1 MSGRSTRLVLFDI
14 DGTLLWSN
22 GAGRRAM
29 EAALLAIF
37 GTLGP
42 PSYRYDGK
50 TDRQIVRE
58 LMRDAG
64 FDDEAIDARMPDV
77 LQLYLE
83 RLERELPRSRVRAMA
98 GVPELLDAI
107 GRRPH
112 HVPGLL
118 TGNLEPGAARKLEA
132 AGLDIAFFAVG
143 AFGSDHEHREELPA
157 IARRRA
163 RERLGHE
170 LAGDAMV
177 IIGDTPSDIACGR
190 HLGAR
195 AIAVATGR
203 YGIDELAVCA
213 PAAVFADLGDTDAV
227 LHAIDGA

>member
-1 MSGRSTRLVLFDI
+1 MSATRTRLVLFDI
-14 DGTLLWSN
+14 DGTLLWSD

-29 EAALLAIF
+29 EAALLAVF
-37 GTLGP
+37 GTIGP
-42 PSYRYDGK
+42 SSYRYDGK

-58 LMRDAG
+58 LMREAG
-64 FDDEAIDARMPDV
+64 FDDSAIDARMPDV
-77 LQLYLE
+77 LDLYLE
-83 RLERELPRSRVRAMA
+83 RLERELPRSRVRTMV
-98 GVPELLDAI
+98 GVTALLGAI

-118 TGNLEPGAARKLEA
+118 TGNLEHGAARKLEA
-132 AGLDIAFFAVG
+132 AGLDFGFFAVG
-143 AFGSDHEHREELPA
+143 AFGSDHERRDELPG

-190 HLGAR
+190 SLGAR
-195 AIAVATGR
+195 AIAVATGG
-203 YGIDELAVCA
+203 YGVDELTACE

-227 LHAIDGA
+227 LRAIDGA